1 MPSVAELVNAVR
13 AGSREAFAELVE
25 RHKRMVVSLAY
36 GYVGGIEEA
45 EELAQEAF
53 VRAYSG
59 LQSLERPEKFA
70 SWLGGITAHVCID
83 RLRKRKRRHVSLED
97 VEEPG
102 EPGEPG
108 EPLDA
113 AASSERARNIS
124 RSFRGALAELSPEC
138 RECAVMRFLGE
149 MNYSEIA
156 RAQNVPTST
165 VRGRLYRAT
174 RLLRE
179 RLRKFWTEE

>member
-1 MPSVAELVNAVR
+1 MPSVADLVNAAR
-13 AGSREAFAELVE
+13 DGSREAFAELVE

-36 GYVGGIEEA
+36 GYVGGIDEA

-59 LQSLERPEKFA
+59 LGSLEVPEKFA
-70 SWLGGITAHVCID
+70 GWLGGITAHVCID
-83 RLRKRKRRHVSLED
+83 RLRKRKRRHVSLDD

-102 EPGEPG
+102 DPA

-113 AASSERARNIS
+113 AVSSERARNIS
-124 RSFRGALAELSPEC
+124 RSLREALDELSPEC
-138 RECAVMRFLGE
+138 RECAAMRFLGE

-156 RAQNVPTST
+156 RVQDVPTST

-174 RLLRE
+174 KLLRE